1 MEYEEMQQRAYEET
15 KSGLDKVFTPGA
27 IPNINAIKKIIA
39 DLRKR
44 INILQT
50 GAILFATSLDE
61 VDKVNLQMERLSGQL
76 QAYQE
81 RYDWIKEKLKEA
93 K

>member
-1 MEYEEMQQRAYEET
+1 MEHKTTKQRGYEET

-27 IPNINAIKKIIA
+27 IPNIKAIKKIIA

-44 INILQT
+44 IGILKT
-50 GAILFATSLDE
+50 GAILFTTSLDE
-61 VDKVNLQMERLSGQL
+61 VDKANLQMERLSGQL

-81 RYDWIKEKLKEA
+81 RYDWIKEKLKES